1 MSKIDKINVSKGSVK
16 IECDRQDLIGVDHT
30 PDGVVFSFKG
40 GLLLH
45 VTDSDMPIHTKDMM
59 KNASDSFQKGTLK
72 FNLENYN
79 KPTSL
84 DLS

>member
-1 MSKIDKINVSKGSVK
+1 MDKIEISKGSVK
-16 IECDRQDLIGVDHT
+16 LECDRADLVGVDPT
-30 PDGVVFSFKG
+30 PDGIVFALKG

-59 KNASDSFQKGTLK
+59 KNSSDSFQKGKLK
-72 FNLENYN
+72 FNLESYN

-84 DLS
+84 DLG